1 MTAKG
6 FAVFDGDSHVV
17 EPPDLWEKYLEP
29 EYRQPGKQA
38 LWRQDGKI
46 NSYLKVNGEI
56 FRDTMNPN
64 LPRHALWRPG
74 MTWEAI
80 GELDPHARHAMNEG
94 AWDPEI
100 RLSDMDSMGVDQTL
114 LYPTWF
120 AEGFHLVQDPDAAY
134 ALARA
139 YNDWIADFCKT
150 APQRLFAAAMLPL
163 QNMDFTLAELQ
174 RVALIPCFRAAFL
187 RPMFLEGRY
196 FTHPYYDPLW
206 AELERLGVTAAVH
219 PTAGLWNPEWTSH
232 GPFFE
237 KVKDRL
243 AQPAIPGGG
252 GGPSSGGGSGPQGN
266 SFFTAATPLGHPM
279 APILS
284 YWLDNHMF
292 VASTLIGFTVM
303 QRYPNMKVVV
313 AHGKASWMEE
323 VLEKM
328 EASTRVIPLLHHY
341 PVRTDPEAMWEEG
354 NVMLGFDAEERLI
367 QKLPH
372 DFAAKVIWGSR
383 YPHHDT
389 TSAWDAIA
397 MLIRANVP
405 EPLVAQMMGENAA
418 RQLGVGLVRTV
429 GAQPATAGSTDQ
441 RRVDSF

>member
-1 MTAKG
+1 MTTKD
-6 FAVFDGDSHVV
+6 FAVFDSDSHVV
-17 EPPDLWEKYLEP
+17 EPPELWEKYLEP
-29 EYRQPGKQA
+29 KYCQLGKQA
-38 LWRQDGKI
+38 LWRQDGKT
-46 NSYLKVNGEI
+46 NCYLKVNGEV

-74 MTWEAI
+74 MTWESV
-80 GELDPHARHAMNEG
+80 GELDADTPHAMNEG
-94 AWDPEI
+94 AADPSA
-100 RLSDMDSMGVDQTL
+100 RLLDMDRMGVDQTL

-120 AEGFHLVQDPDAAY
+120 AEGFHLVRDPDVAY

-139 YNDWIADFCKT
+139 YNDWVADFCK
-150 APQRLFAAAMLPL
+150 AEPRRLFAAAMLPL
-163 QNMDFTLAELQ
+163 QNMDFALEELR
-174 RVALIPCFRAAFL
+174 RVAAISCFRAAFL
-187 RPMFLEGRY
+187 RPMFIEGRY
-196 FTHPYYDPLW
+196 FTHPFYDPLW

-219 PTAGLWNPEWTSH
+219 PTPGLWNPEWTSH

-252 GGPSSGGGSGPQGN
+252 GGPFSGGGSGPHGN
-266 SFFTAATPLGHPM
+266 SFFTAATPLGHPL

-303 QRYPNMKVVV
+303 ERYPAMKVVV
-313 AHGKASWMEE
+313 AHGKASWMQE

-341 PVRTDPEAMWEEG
+341 PVSTEPEEMWAHG

-367 QKLPH
+367 RKLPH
-372 DFAAKVIWGSR
+372 DFAAKVVWGSR

-397 MLIRANVP
+397 MLAGANVP
-405 EPLVAQMMGENAA
+405 EALITQMMGTNAA
-418 RQLGVGLVRTV
+418 HQFGIEPIRRD
-429 GAQPATAGSTDQ
+429 GADNAASAH
-441 RRVDSF
+441 